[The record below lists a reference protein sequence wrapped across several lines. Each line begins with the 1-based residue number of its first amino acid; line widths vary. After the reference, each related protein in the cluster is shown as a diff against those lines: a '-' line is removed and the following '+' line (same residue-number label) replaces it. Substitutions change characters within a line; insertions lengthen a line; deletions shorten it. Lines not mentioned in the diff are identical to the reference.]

1 MGQCSWILCSKIP
14 HMHSPLFQPCP
25 SKAASSFTMNLL
37 SSSSFWLACSP
48 SLLLL
53 AILLSFPP
61 SSGCPAPLPSANL
74 PLTIPGPQSSPVDSD
89 MVHSLLPSVPFH
101 FAFYTSPCLWTA
113 SPTRIQ
119 HGTSPLCSGLTAL
132 VQLKADPWH
141 SMLGLVLWTFD
152 SPRLPFTC
160 RASHTQSLH
169 LRPVSSSLA
178 FCTQNLGPW

>member
-53 AILLSFPP
+53 AVLPLY
-61 SSGCPAPLPSANL
+61 PLPTFLS
-74 PLTIPGPQSSPVDSD
+74 PVPRPQSSPVDSD

-113 SPTRIQ
+113 SPTRTQ

-141 SMLGLVLWTFD
+141 SMLGLVLWPFD

-169 LRPVSSSLA
+169 LRPVSSSPA
-178 FCTQNLGPW
+178 CCTQNLGPW